1 MMPPVDIRLLLTFA
15 TVAREGNLTRAS
27 AQLHL
32 TQPAVSLQLRRL
44 ASDTGVT
51 LFRRTAAGVTLTREG
66 ALLAAKA
73 EQVLAA
79 AGDFRQTARRL
90 TTRALG
96 KLRIGTVIDPE
107 LTRLGALLKALVASG
122 SGIETELRQ
131 SMSGEVP
138 VGLQRDTLDVGFFLG
153 EVADYEPRPEEA
165 APTFHAETLARVRYR
180 VVAPPAFESL
190 VQGCGWAELAAL
202 PWIGTPPAS
211 VHHRLLKRHFAGLGV
226 QQHVIA
232 LVDQESS
239 MLAMVRA
246 GVGLCLCRE
255 QVALQEQQANGLALP
270 ECAPLDT
277 ALGLMC
283 LARRRSEG
291 TIDTAFE
298 LVRAVWG
305 FSSTQASSRMHGYAH
320 QTCE

>member
-1 MMPPVDIRLLLTFA
+1 MTSPVDIRLLLTFA

-44 ASDTGVT
+44 ARDTGVT
-51 LFRRTAAGVTLTREG
+51 LFRRTAAGVTPTREG

-90 TTRALG
+90 TTQASG

-107 LTRLGALLKALVASG
+107 FTRLGALLKALVASG

-131 SMSGEVP
+131 GMSGEVP
-138 VGLQRDTLDVGFFLG
+138 VGLQRDALDVGFFLG
-153 EVADYEPRPEEA
+153 EVADCEVRPED
-165 APTFHAETLARVRYR
+165 APSSFHVETLARVRYR
-180 VVAPPAFESL
+180 VVAPPAFEGL
-190 VQGCGWAELAAL
+190 VRCCGWAELAAL
-202 PWIGTPPAS
+202 PWVGTPPAS
-211 VHHRLLKRHFAGLGV
+211 VHHRLLKRHFADLGV
-226 QQHVIA
+226 KQHVIA
-232 LVDQESS
+232 LVDQEAS

-255 QVALQEQQANGLALP
+255 QVALQEKQANGLAIP
-270 ECAPLDT
+270 DCAPLDT
-277 ALGLMC
+277 TLSLIC
-283 LARRRSEG
+283 LARRRSEW
-291 TIDTAFE
+291 TVSTAFE
-298 LVRAVWG
+298 LVRNIWG
-305 FSSTQASSRMHGYAH
+305 SGQLA
-320 QTCE
+320 